1 VKNPLLSAPSRSI
14 TNARLRGP
22 LACVGVML
30 CGGLLSLGAALGSE
44 GRYAVYADPQGRFS
58 FSYPATMNVEKPSP
72 DEVKIYHPGATLR
85 INVFVEKRS
94 QKQSDKQS
102 APQAQPLLEALKVR
116 LKQEMTDA
124 AILEEG
130 HLPGSKDRQGY
141 LICYFVDRKAAK
153 HVQLVQYFVTERSL
167 LQMVISDHPV
177 GFKNLQEVIRK
188 VHGSL
193 EVKQEKL

>member
-1 VKNPLLSAPSRSI
+1 MQISAARALGDITRTKPRGPWVQLLVVVCGCLLSVNDASGAEGQY
-14 TNARLRGP
+14 ARY
-22 LACVGVML
+22 
-30 CGGLLSLGAALGSE
+30 S
-44 GRYAVYADPQGRFS
+44 DPQNRFS
-58 FSYPATMNVEKPSP
+58 FSYPATMKVEKPSP

-85 INVFVEKRS
+85 INVFVEKRT
-94 QKQSDKQS
+94 QKQADKPS

-116 LKQEMTDA
+116 LKHEITDA
-124 AILEEG
+124 TILEEG

-141 LICYFVDRKAAK
+141 LICYFVDRKATK

-193 EVKQEKL
+193 EVKQDKL